1 MKDEDFDLR
10 TISLGAGVQSSAIYR
25 MAVMGEIG
33 PKPDYAIFADTQNEP
48 PWVMDSL
55 KSLQK
60 WGDIPIVIA
69 TKGELGDE
77 IRKAAAL
84 KDGYF
89 ANIPFWTESKEDPSR
104 STPIRRHCTSDFKIK
119 VVQKKVRELLG
130 LKPGQR
136 AVGKYKVEEWIGISV
151 DEVQRAK
158 PSRVEWIT
166 TRWPLLFDK
175 PMRRA
180 EIKLWLTNNGF
191 PIPGKSA
198 CVFCPYRPALE
209 YARWRDEE
217 PEVFAEAVKWD
228 ETLRSG
234 LAESTAN
241 SYGSPSDDG
250 LLIGMNSPAYIWKD
264 LKPLSE
270 LPSTAELE
278 GRDDAQIDMFN
289 DGCETGM
296 CGV

>member
-1 MKDEDFDLR
+1 MKDDFDLR

-33 PKPDYAIFADTQNEP
+33 PRPDYAIFADTQHEP
-48 PWVMDSL
+48 PWVMESL
-55 KSLQK
+55 ESLRK

-77 IRKAAAL
+77 IRKAVGL
-84 KDGYF
+84 KEGHF
-89 ANIPFWTESKEDPSR
+89 ANIPFWAR
-104 STPIRRHCTSDFKIK
+104 STDNPDVATPLRRHCTSDFKIR
-119 VVQKKVRELLG
+119 VVHKKVRELLG

-136 AVGKYKVEEWIGISV
+136 ASGKYRVEEWIGISV
-151 DEVQRAK
+151 DEVMRAK
-158 PSRVEWIT
+158 PSRVDFIES
-166 TRWPLLFDK
+166 RFPLLFDR

-180 EIKLWLTNNGF
+180 EIKLWLESNGF

-198 CVFCPYRPALE
+198 CIFCPYRKPIE

-217 PEVFAEAVKWD
+217 PEVFAQAVEWD
-228 ETLRSG
+228 EMLRSS
-234 LAESTAN
+234 ES
-241 SYGSPSDDG
+241 G
-250 LLIGMNSPAYIWKD
+250 LLKGMKDAAYIWKD
-264 LKPLSE
+264 LKPLRE
-270 LPSTAELE
+270 LPSVAELE
-278 GRDDAQIDMFN
+278 GRDDAQLDMFN